1 MNNLVPVLRC
11 LNNFRM
17 HSNSYKYL
25 SCAALMFLIWQ
36 VTFNILV
43 KVLGGDIVNNNIL
56 ITFAFIVFITGA
68 IILFKGLW
76 DFYQVVILNKFSSEN
91 INKPVLLY
99 DSFFILYILTCA
111 ILSLISE

>member
-1 MNNLVPVLRC
+1 
-11 LNNFRM
+11 
-17 HSNSYKYL
+17 
-25 SCAALMFLIWQ
+25 MFLIWQ

-76 DFYQVVILNKFSSEN
+76 DFYQVVILNKFSPDKL
-91 INKPVLLY
+91 NKPVWLY
-99 DSFFILYILTCA
+99 DSFFVLYILTCI
-111 ILSLISE
+111 ILSILE

>member
-1 MNNLVPVLRC
+1 MNNLVPVFRC

-36 VTFNILV
+36 VTFNMLV
-43 KVLGGDIVNNNIL
+43 WFLGGDIVANKIL

-76 DFYQVVILNKFSSEN
+76 DFYQVVILNKFSPDKL
-91 INKPVLLY
+91 NKPVRLY
-99 DSFFILYILTCA
+99 DSFFVLYILTCI
-111 ILSLISE
+111 ILSFWQ